1 MEPEAVKFYYFSQI
15 HIHTFIVSV
24 LFSIFLLLIPKFFK
38 KIDLRNYG
46 TFLGFFILGFKI
58 LDSVYR
64 VMQEHEPAYNVI
76 PIHLCNFAAIAAG
89 LYLIFKTC
97 FLFNLTYF
105 LSFGAAF
112 ALVLPGVV
120 VYYHPFY
127 VYVFMIMHA
136 LEFVAVLYGFI
147 YLKDKIDFKGYM
159 MSSVTLILLFIYASI
174 YNLFFPVNAMFLKTY
189 IAPIVSFIKPFEVYI
204 VVLIFSMLLIMFLM
218 HLPFRKKN
226 MAFKKYCHK

>member
-64 VMQEHEPAYNVI
+64 VIQEHEPAYNVI

-89 LYLIFKTC
+89 LYLIFKTR

-159 MSSVTLILLFIYASI
+159 MSSITLILLFIYASI
-174 YNLFFPVNAMFLKTY
+174 YNLFFPVNAMFLKSH
-189 IAPIVSFIKPFEVYI
+189 IIPQVKFINPIWLYDI
-204 VVLIFSMLLIMFLM
+204 VLISTMIFLEFLLY
-218 HLPFRKKN
+218 LPVMKRKV
-226 MAFKKYCHK
+226 

>member
-1 MEPEAVKFYYFSQI
+1 MEPVAVKFYYFSQI
-15 HIHTFIVSV
+15 HIHTFIASI
-24 LFSIFLLLIPKFFK
+24 LFSILLLLIPKLFK
-38 KIDLRNYG
+38 KINLRNYG

-64 VMQEHEPAYNVI
+64 VTQEHEPVYNVI

-89 LYLIFKTC
+89 LYLIYKTR
-97 FLFNLTYF
+97 FLFNLAYF

-136 LEFVAVLYGFI
+136 LEFVAVFYGFI
-147 YLKDKIDFKGYM
+147 YLKDKIDFKNYIL
-159 MSSVTLILLFIYASI
+159 SCIVLILLFVYAAI
-174 YNLFFPVNAMFLKTY
+174 YNTIFPVNAMFLKAY
-189 IAPIVSFIKPFEVYI
+189 IADLVSFIKPFELY
-204 VVLIFSMLLIMFLM
+204 
-218 HLPFRKKN
+218 LPFRKRKVS
-226 MAFKKYCHK
+226 

>member
-1 MEPEAVKFYYFSQI
+1 MKFYYFSQI
-15 HIHTFIVSV
+15 HIYTFIASI
-24 LFSIFLLLIPKFFK
+24 LFSILLLLIPKLFK
-38 KIDLRNYG
+38 KINLRNYG

-64 VMQEHEPAYNVI
+64 VTQEHEPIYNVT
-76 PIHLCNFAAIAAG
+76 PVHLCNFAAIAAG
-89 LYLIFKTC
+89 LYLIFKTR

-136 LEFVAVLYGFI
+136 LEFVAVFYGFI
-147 YLKDKIDFKGYM
+147 YLKDKIDFKNYIL
-159 MSSVTLILLFIYASI
+159 SCITLILLFVYAAI
-174 YNLFFPVNAMFLKTY
+174 YNIIFPVNAMFLKTY
-189 IAPIVSFIKPFEVYI
+189 IADFVSFIKPFELYI
-204 VVLIFSMLLIMFLM
+204 IILISSMLFIMFLM
-218 HLPFRKKN
+218 YLPFRKRKIS
-226 MAFKKYCHK
+226 

>member
-1 MEPEAVKFYYFSQI
+1 MKFYYFSQI
-15 HIHTFIVSV
+15 HIHTFIASI
-24 LFSIFLLLIPKFFK
+24 LFSILLLLIPKLFK
-38 KIDLRNYG
+38 KINLRNYG

-64 VMQEHEPAYNVI
+64 VTQEHEPIYNVT
-76 PIHLCNFAAIAAG
+76 PVHLCNFAAIAAG
-89 LYLIFKTC
+89 LYLIFKTR

-136 LEFVAVLYGFI
+136 LEFVAVFYGFI
-147 YLKDKIDFKGYM
+147 YLKDKIDFKNYIL
-159 MSSVTLILLFIYASI
+159 SCITLILLFVYAAI
-174 YNLFFPVNAMFLKTY
+174 YNIIFPVNAMFLKTY
-189 IAPIVSFIKPFEVYI
+189 IADFVSFIKPFELYI
-204 VVLIFSMLLIMFLM
+204 VILISSMLFIMFLM
-218 HLPFRKKN
+218 YLPFRKRKVS
-226 MAFKKYCHK
+226 

>member
-1 MEPEAVKFYYFSQI
+1 MEPVAVKFYYFSQI
-15 HIHTFIVSV
+15 HIHTFIASI
-24 LFSIFLLLIPKFFK
+24 LFSILLLLIPKLFK
-38 KIDLRNYG
+38 KINLRNYG

-64 VMQEHEPAYNVI
+64 VTQEHEPVYNVI

-89 LYLIFKTC
+89 LYLIFKTR

-136 LEFVAVLYGFI
+136 LEFVAVFYGFI
-147 YLKDKIDFKGYM
+147 YLKDKIDFKNYIL
-159 MSSVTLILLFIYASI
+159 SCIVLIMLFVYAAI
-174 YNLFFPVNAMFLKTY
+174 YNTIFPVNAMFLKAY
-189 IAPIVSFIKPFEVYI
+189 IADLVSFIKPFELYI
-204 VVLIFSMLLIMFLM
+204 VILISSMLFIMFLM
-218 HLPFRKKN
+218 YLPFRKRKVS
-226 MAFKKYCHK
+226 

>member
-1 MEPEAVKFYYFSQI
+1 MKFYYFSQI
-15 HIHTFIVSV
+15 HIHTFIASI
-24 LFSIFLLLIPKFFK
+24 LFSILLLLIPKLFK
-38 KIDLRNYG
+38 KINLRNYG

-64 VMQEHEPAYNVI
+64 VTQEHEPVYNVI

-89 LYLIFKTC
+89 LYLIYKTR
-97 FLFNLTYF
+97 FLFNLAYF

-136 LEFVAVLYGFI
+136 LEFVAVFYGFI
-147 YLKDKIDFKGYM
+147 YLKDKIDFKGYL
-159 MSSVTLILLFIYASI
+159 MSSITLIMLFIYASI
-174 YNLFFPVNAMFLKTY
+174 YNVFFPVNAMFLKSY
-189 IAPIVSFIKPFEVYI
+189 IAEIVSFIKPFELYI
-204 VVLIFSMLLIMFLM
+204 IVLILSMLFIMFIM
-218 HLPFRKKN
+218 YLPFRKKN
-226 MAFKKYCHK
+226 TAA

>member
-1 MEPEAVKFYYFSQI
+1 MESGAVKFYYFSQI
-15 HIHTFIVSV
+15 HIHTFIASI
-24 LFSIFLLLIPKFFK
+24 LFSILLLLIPKLFK
-38 KIDLRNYG
+38 KINLRNYG

-64 VMQEHEPAYNVI
+64 VTQEHEPVYNVI

-89 LYLIFKTC
+89 LYLIYKTR
-97 FLFNLTYF
+97 FLFNLAYF

-136 LEFVAVLYGFI
+136 LEFVAVFYGFI
-147 YLKDKIDFKGYM
+147 YLKDKIDFKGYL
-159 MSSVTLILLFIYASI
+159 MSSITLIMLFIYASI
-174 YNLFFPVNAMFLKTY
+174 YNVFFPVNAMFLKSY
-189 IAPIVSFIKPFEVYI
+189 IAEIVSFIKPFELYI
-204 VVLIFSMLLIMFLM
+204 VVLILSMLFIMFM
-218 HLPFRKKN
+218 MYLPFRKKN
-226 MAFKKYCHK
+226 TAI

>member
-1 MEPEAVKFYYFSQI
+1 MESGAVKFYYFSQI
-15 HIHTFIVSV
+15 HIYTFIASI
-24 LFSIFLLLIPKFFK
+24 LFSILLLLIPKLFK
-38 KIDLRNYG
+38 KINLRNYG

-64 VMQEHEPAYNVI
+64 VTQEHEPVYNVI

-89 LYLIFKTC
+89 LYLIYKTR
-97 FLFNLTYF
+97 FLFNLAYF

-136 LEFVAVLYGFI
+136 LEFVAVFYGFI
-147 YLKDKIDFKGYM
+147 YLKDKIDFKNYIL
-159 MSSVTLILLFIYASI
+159 SCITLILLFVYAAI
-174 YNLFFPVNAMFLKTY
+174 YNIIFPVNAMFLKAY
-189 IAPIVSFIKPFEVYI
+189 IADLVSFIKPFELYI
-204 VVLIFSMLLIMFLM
+204 VILISSMLFIMFLM
-218 HLPFRKKN
+218 YLPFRKRKVS
-226 MAFKKYCHK
+226 

>member
-1 MEPEAVKFYYFSQI
+1 MKFYYFSQI
-15 HIHTFIVSV
+15 HIHTFIASI
-24 LFSIFLLLIPKFFK
+24 LFSILLLLIPKLFK
-38 KIDLRNYG
+38 KINLRNYG

-64 VMQEHEPAYNVI
+64 VTQEHEPIYNVT
-76 PIHLCNFAAIAAG
+76 PVHLCNFAAIAAG
-89 LYLIFKTC
+89 LYLIFKTR

-136 LEFVAVLYGFI
+136 LEFVAVFYGFI
-147 YLKDKIDFKGYM
+147 YLKDKIDFKNYIL
-159 MSSVTLILLFIYASI
+159 SCITLILLFVYAAI
-174 YNLFFPVNAMFLKTY
+174 YNIIFPVNAMFLKTY
-189 IAPIVSFIKPFEVYI
+189 IADFVSFIKPFELYI
-204 VVLIFSMLLIMFLM
+204 VILISSMLFIMFLM
-218 HLPFRKKN
+218 YLPFRKRKIS
-226 MAFKKYCHK
+226 

>member
-1 MEPEAVKFYYFSQI
+1 MKFYYFSQI
-15 HIHTFIVSV
+15 HIYTFIASI
-24 LFSIFLLLIPKFFK
+24 LFSILLLLIPKLFK
-38 KIDLRNYG
+38 KINLRNYG

-64 VMQEHEPAYNVI
+64 VTQEHEPIYNVT
-76 PIHLCNFAAIAAG
+76 PVHLCNFAAIAAG
-89 LYLIFKTC
+89 LYLIFKTR

-136 LEFVAVLYGFI
+136 LEFVAVFYGFI
-147 YLKDKIDFKGYM
+147 YLKDKIDFKNYIL
-159 MSSVTLILLFIYASI
+159 SCITLILLFVYAAI
-174 YNLFFPVNAMFLKTY
+174 YNIIFPVNAMFLKTY
-189 IAPIVSFIKPFEVYI
+189 IADFVSFIKPFELYI
-204 VVLIFSMLLIMFLM
+204 VILISSMLFIMFLM
-218 HLPFRKKN
+218 YLPFRKRKIS
-226 MAFKKYCHK
+226 